1 MRSDSRRLR
10 EVMQPPVS
18 IGPNESIRVAAE
30 RMVASNLSAILV
42 MSDGVTVGLISNC
55 DLVRRAVAHALS
67 AEDTKVSQV
76 MNNQPVRI
84 SDDRDVASALL
95 VMRARGVRELLVQ
108 DFTGE
113 VVGIFC
119 DRGCA
124 VSVSEGEPNA

>member
-1 MRSDSRRLR
+1 
-10 EVMQPPVS
+10 
-18 IGPNESIRVAAE
+18 
-30 RMVASNLSAILV
+30 MVASNLSAILV

-55 DLVRRAVAHALS
+55 DLVRRAVAHALP

-124 VSVSEGEPNA
+124 NGMSTGEPNA